1 MKWVSN
7 FDLSILVGF
16 ATIVYVGNRLFLI
29 GMILLM
35 FLIRINR
42 IFGNVQKINPFI
54 FEGYVLA
61 GGPQSMKAEA
71 EKDYVRKN
79 PIGIL

>member
-54 FEGYVLA
+54 IWSVAPDCNRSYCEDSFSGY
-61 GGPQSMKAEA
+61 
-71 EKDYVRKN
+71 
-79 PIGIL
+79 IGQ